1 MSGKDINPE
10 IVRFKEFINKHPKL
24 IRDIRKNGKS
34 WQEAYEQWILLGEE
48 DIHWE
53 QYRESVDSD
62 EKKDEGEEKK
72 KIDMNMDLV
81 KQILK
86 YTESMDMDKLQDQVQ
101 QLSKTVTT
109 VQKVVEQFQQTNKS
123 KTKAPERPFQWFN
136 D

>member
-1 MSGKDINPE
+1 MSEKDINPE
-10 IVRFKEFINKHPKL
+10 IVRFKEFINKHPRL

-53 QYRESVDSD
+53 QYRESVDID

-72 KIDMNMDLV
+72 KIDLNMDLV

-86 YTESMDMDKLQDQVQ
+86 YTESMDMDKLQDQVH

-109 VQKVVEQFQQTNKS
+109 VQKVVEQFQQTNKN
-123 KTKAPERPFQWFN
+123 KTKVPERPFQWFN